1 MIECAEICT
10 LEDEDKLCYSRTDVK
25 KMGEGMLPLE
35 RQKKILDLLGV
46 KKVLKIPELTDELD
60 VSVDTLRRDLNLLT
74 SQGKIEKI
82 YGGVKLVQSKFGES
96 SMDERLVKH
105 LEEKEK
111 IARKCSEF
119 INDGDCIYLDS
130 GSTTYQIAKYI
141 KQKKKLTV
149 VTNSIP
155 VVNELMNSE
164 VEMVMIGGKIRR
176 DERSVIAYE
185 YLFNFHE
192 LNIRKAFICCS
203 GITIEKGISDY
214 NLEEAITRKK
224 IIELASE
231 VYVAADSTKFGKDV
245 TIVIAPLDRIDAI
258 VTDPGAEA
266 GLIQKFKKLRTSLV
280 IADS

>member
-1 MIECAEICT
+1 
-10 LEDEDKLCYSRTDVK
+10 
-25 KMGEGMLPLE
+25 MLPLE

-96 SMDERLVKH
+96 SMDERMVKH